1 MKKEVNSIMKW
12 SWRVGEFL
20 GIRVYVHATFLLL
33 IGWIVLTHFMQGQTL
48 QSAVAGV
55 VFTMA
60 IFLSVLLH
68 EYGHALAARRFGIGT
83 RDITLLPIGGVARLE
98 RMPEEPRQ
106 ELWVALA
113 GPAVNVAISGA
124 LFVLLFAVGA
134 LQPLVGLSV
143 TGGPFLERLM
153 VANIF
158 LALFNLLPAFPM
170 DGGRVLRAL
179 LATRLP
185 YVRATKIAGFLG
197 QGMALLFGLAGLF
210 GNPFLLFIAL
220 FVWIGAAQETAA
232 VEAKS
237 ALGNVPVGSAMIT
250 DFRHLSPGDPLSRAV
265 ELVLA
270 GSQQDFPVVEGQ
282 RIVGILP
289 RGELILALAKH
300 DQGKPVS
307 EVMLRVFDSADVAE
321 TLQSV
326 YERLQTGLA
335 PALPVTRNGR
345 LAGMITAENVGE
357 FLLIRA
363 ALGARVNVM
372 AGSG

>member
-1 MKKEVNSIMKW
+1 MKW

-20 GIRVYVHATFLLL
+20 GIRVNVHATFVLL
-33 IGWIVLTHFMQGQTL
+33 IGWIALTHFMQGRTL
-48 QSAVAGV
+48 LSAATGV
-55 VFTMA
+55 LFTMA

-98 RMPEEPRQ
+98 RMPEEPKQ

-124 LFVLLFAVGA
+124 LFVLLLAAGA
-134 LQPLVGLSV
+134 LRPLAGLSV

-185 YVRATKIAGFLG
+185 YVKATKIAGVLG

-220 FVWIGAAQETAA
+220 FVWIGAAQESAA

-237 ALGNVPVGSAMIT
+237 SLGNVPVGSAMIT
-250 DFRHLSPGDPLSRAV
+250 DFRHLSPEDHLSRAV

-270 GSQQDFPVVEGQ
+270 GSQQDFPVVERQ

-289 RGELILALAKH
+289 RTELILALT
-300 DQGKPVS
+300 QYGQEKPVG
-307 EVMLRVFDSADVAE
+307 EVMVRVFESADIDDSLESA
-321 TLQSV
+321 
-326 YERLQTGLA
+326 YERLQTSLA

-357 FLLIRA
+357 FLMLRA
-363 ALGARVNVM
+363 ALGARANAI
-372 AGSG
+372 AGSA

>member
-1 MKKEVNSIMKW
+1 MKW

-33 IGWIVLTHFMQGQTL
+33 IGWIALTQLIQGRTL
-48 QSAVAGV
+48 QSAMAGV
-55 VFTMA
+55 LFTMA

-98 RMPEEPRQ
+98 RMPEDPKQ

-113 GPAVNVAISGA
+113 GPAVNGAISGA
-124 LFVLLFAVGA
+124 LFMLLIAAGA
-134 LQPLVGLSV
+134 IQPLSGLSA

-158 LALFNLLPAFPM
+158 VALFNLLPAFPM

-185 YVRATKIAGFLG
+185 YVRATRIAGFLG

-210 GNPFLLFIAL
+210 DNPFLLFIAL
-220 FVWIGAAQETAA
+220 FVWIGAAQESAA

-237 ALGNVPVGSAMIT
+237 AMGNVPVGSAMIT
-250 DFRHLSPGDPLSRAV
+250 DLRHLSPGDPLSRAI

-270 GSQQDFPVVEGQ
+270 GSQQDFPVVDGQ
-282 RIVGILP
+282 RIVGILT
-289 RGELILALAKH
+289 RNELILALA
-300 DQGKPVS
+300 QYGQAKPVG
-307 EVMLRVFDSADVAE
+307 EVMLMTFESADIADS
-321 TLQSV
+321 LQSA
-326 YERLQTGLA
+326 YERLQTGNV

-345 LAGMITAENVGE
+345 LAGMITAENVRE
-357 FLLIRA
+357 LLMIRT
-363 ALGARVNVM
+363 ALGARVTAN
-372 AGSG
+372 AGSA

>member
-1 MKKEVNSIMKW
+1 MKW

-33 IGWIVLTHFMQGQTL
+33 IGWIVLTHFMQGQTM

-55 VFTMA
+55 LFTMA

-98 RMPEEPRQ
+98 RMPQEPKQ

-124 LFVLLFAVGA
+124 LFLLLLAAGT
-134 LQPLVGLSV
+134 LQPLAGLSV

-153 VANIF
+153 AANIF

-220 FVWIGAAQETAA
+220 FVWIGAAQESAA
-232 VEAKS
+232 VEAES
-237 ALGNVPVGSAMIT
+237 VLGGVPVGSAMIT

-270 GSQQDFPVVEGQ
+270 GSQQDFPVVDGQ

-289 RGELILALAKH
+289 RTELILALAQH
-300 DQGKPVS
+300 GQEKPVG
-307 EVMLRVFDSADVAE
+307 EVMVRAFESADVAD
-321 TLQSV
+321 TLQSA
-326 YERLQTGLA
+326 YERLQGVLA
-335 PALPVTRNGR
+335 SALPVTRNGQ
-345 LAGMITAENVGE
+345 LAGMITAENVNE
-357 FLLIRA
+357 YLMIRA
-363 ALGARVNVM
+363 ALGVRVNAI
-372 AGSG
+372 AGSA

>member
-1 MKKEVNSIMKW
+1 MKW

-20 GIRVYVHATFLLL
+20 GIRVYLHATFLLL
-33 IGWIVLTHFMQGQTL
+33 VGWIALTHLMQGRTL
-48 QSAVAGV
+48 QSAVTGV
-55 VFTMA
+55 LFTTA

-124 LFVLLFAVGA
+124 RFVLLSAAGA
-134 LQPLVGLSV
+134 LQPLAGLSV

-185 YVRATKIAGFLG
+185 YVKATRIAGVLG
-197 QGMALLFGLAGLF
+197 QGMAVLFGLAGFF

-220 FVWIGAAQETAA
+220 FVWMGAAQESAA
-232 VEAKS
+232 VEAKT
-237 ALGNVPVGSAMIT
+237 ALGDVPVGSAMIT
-250 DFRHLSPGDPLSRAV
+250 DFRHLSPADPLSRAV
-265 ELVLA
+265 ALILA

-289 RGELILALAKH
+289 RSELILALAQH
-300 DQGKPVS
+300 GQEKPVG
-307 EVMLRVFDSADVAE
+307 EVMTRVFESADIAD
-321 TLQSV
+321 TLQSA
-326 YERLQTGLA
+326 YERLQAGLA
-335 PALPVTRNGR
+335 PALPVTRNGQ
-345 LAGMITAENVGE
+345 LAGMVTAENVGE
-357 FLLIRA
+357 FLMIRA
-363 ALGARVNVM
+363 ALGVRANVVAS
-372 AGSG
+372 AG